1 MECLFA
7 PELTADLT
15 TLRLTDDEMRH
26 ARALR
31 LRNGD
36 AVFLSNGEGLAARA
50 IVRAITRDEVT
61 IAVTELLPGYGELSR
76 RVVLAL
82 GILDNRE
89 RMEFALEKAIE
100 LGISDFVPLQTRY
113 SQYNRSST
121 ERLRSKA
128 LAAMKQA
135 QRARLPKVH
144 EPLSLDEFLGLFC
157 TDTTVILADENGGST
172 IPSTGDLCILV
183 GPEGGFAEEELSQI
197 QALPRCIPV
206 RLAGRRLRAE
216 TAALLAIGL
225 VGIGA

>member
-7 PELTADLT
+7 PDLTADLT
-15 TLRLTDDEMRH
+15 NLRLTDDETRH

-31 LRNGD
+31 LRSGD

-50 IVRAITRDEVT
+50 SVSTITRD
-61 IAVTELLPGYGELSR
+61 AVTVSVTEFLPGYGELSR
-76 RVVLAL
+76 RIVLAL

-89 RMEFALEKAIE
+89 RMEFALEKAVE

-113 SQYNRSST
+113 SQHNRSST

-144 EPLSLDEFLGLFC
+144 EPLSLDQLLGLFC
-157 TDTTVILADENGGST
+157 PDTTVILADENGGSA
-172 IPSTGDLCILV
+172 IPHTGDLCILV
-183 GPEGGFAEEELSQI
+183 GPEGGFAEEELNRI
-197 QALPRCIPV
+197 QALPQCLSV

-225 VGIGA
+225 VGIGG

>member
-7 PELTADLT
+7 PDLIVDRT
-15 TLRLTDDEMRH
+15 IIRLSDDEMRH

-31 LRNGD
+31 LRSGD

-50 IVRAITRDEVT
+50 IVHTMTRDEVT
-61 IAVTELLPGYGELSR
+61 VSVTEFLPGYGEVSR
-76 RVVLAL
+76 RIVLAL
-82 GILDNRE
+82 GILDSRE

-113 SQYNRSST
+113 SQRSRSNS

-135 QRARLPKVH
+135 QRAWLPRVH
-144 EPLSLDEFLGLFC
+144 EVLSLDQFLDLFC
-157 TDTTVILADENGGST
+157 TTSTVILADENGANN

-183 GPEGGFAEEELSQI
+183 GPEGGFAEEELSRI
-197 QALPRCIPV
+197 QALPQCCTV
-206 RLAGRRLRAE
+206 RLANRRLRAE
-216 TAALLAIGL
+216 TAALLATGL
-225 VGIGA
+225 AGMGE